1 MVEALC
7 GTWKLVDSKNFDEY
21 LKELGVGMA
30 TRKAGSLT
38 KPTVTIATCGD
49 GTVTVKTASTFK
61 NTELTFR
68 LGEEFEETTA
78 DDRKV
83 KSTVTQE
90 GGRFVHVQRW
100 DGRETQLIRELQ
112 GDQMI
117 MTCRA
122 GDVVSTRTYQRA

>member
-7 GTWKLVDSKNFDEY
+7 GTWTLVDSKNFDEY
-21 LKELGVGMA
+21 LKKLGVSMA
-30 TRKAGSLT
+30 TRKVGSLT
-38 KPTVTIATCGD
+38 KPTVTISTCGD
-49 GTVTVKTASTFK
+49 GTVTVKTVSAFK

-90 GGRFVHVQRW
+90 GGRVVHVQRW

-117 MTCRA
+117 MTCRV
-122 GDVVSTRTYQRA
+122 GDVVSTRTYERV